1 MATDARISARFTS
14 FLAAGVLSLY
24 SLSSV
29 AQPEDPAQAQ
39 QSEATPPAADAP
51 AASPTTAV
59 VQDAKIDQFADAYVQ
74 VQGIQE
80 QASQQLSSTSDAE
93 AANEVKANAEAQM
106 IQAVERSGLKVEE
119 FNEIVQAMVA
129 DADLRSKVVSKI
141 EQRRRT

>member
-1 MATDARISARFTS
+1 MATAARISARFTS
-14 FLAAGVLSLY
+14 FVAAGVLSLF
-24 SLSSV
+24 SLSSN

-39 QSEATPPAADAP
+39 QSEATPPTADAP
-51 AASPTTAV
+51 AASPTAPAV
-59 VQDAKIDQFADAYVQ
+59 QEAKIDQFADAYVQ